1 MNFFRNKNKKEL
13 IMSEVRVRFAPSPTG
28 YLHIGGLRTALF
40 NYLYARHTGGKMILR
55 IEDTDRTRFVEGA
68 LENLLKALKW
78 SGVEIDEGVMLD
90 ENGKV
95 TEKGDFGPYI
105 QSERVKQ
112 GIYDK
117 YINQLLEEGKAYYC
131 FCSQERVDKVRD
143 QMKADG
149 LTPKYDGLC
158 RSIPLEEARERV
170 ANGEEYTVRLK
181 LPKDY
186 DISFEDRI
194 KGKITFNTD
203 DQDDQVL
210 IKRDGYPTYH
220 FAVVVDDHLMGI
232 THVVRGD
239 EWISSTPKHVYL
251 YEAFGWD
258 APEYIH
264 LPTVLNKDHK
274 KYSKRNG
281 DGMVE
286 DFIEEGYM
294 PEGLINFLSLLGWS
308 PDSEEEIFTMEELA
322 KQFDFDRVNKT
333 GAVFDKKKLDWVN
346 GHYVRDLP
354 PEKLAEDIKPYMEK
368 AGLIDESYDHDK
380 LVLLAETWQSA
391 IDKFSDAP
399 ELAKNYYI
407 KSEEV
412 NYDDDAKEA
421 VSTEDAKTL
430 FDAFLNHLDEVDEID
445 ADFAKSVMKTIQK
458 ETGIKG
464 KNLWFPVR
472 AAVTGSVHGPDL
484 SNAFLIMGKD
494 LVKDRLEY
502 VRDNF

>member
-1 MNFFRNKNKKEL
+1 
-13 IMSEVRVRFAPSPTG
+13 MSEVRVRFAPSPTG

-68 LENLLKALKW
+68 LENLLKALDW

-90 ENGKV
+90 ENGHI

-105 QSERVKQ
+105 QSERVEK

-117 YINQLLEEGKAYYC
+117 YIEKLIEEGKAYYC

-143 QMKADG
+143 QMRADG

-158 RSIPLEEARERV
+158 RSIPLEEAKQRV
-170 ANGEEYTVRLK
+170 ANGEEHTVRLK

-186 DISFEDRI
+186 EISFEDRI
-194 KGKITFNTD
+194 KGKISFNTD

-308 PDSEEEIFTMEELA
+308 PDSEEEIFTIEELA

-333 GAVFDKKKLDWVN
+333 GAVFDKRKLDWVN
-346 GHYVRDLP
+346 GHYVRELSA
-354 PEKLAEDIKPYMEK
+354 EKLAEDIKPYMVK
-368 AGLIDESYDHDK
+368 AGLIDDSYDQEK

-407 KSEEV
+407 KSEDIDFDE
-412 NYDDDAKEA
+412 DAKEA
-421 VSTEDAKTL
+421 ISTDDAKTL
-430 FDAFLNHLDEVDEID
+430 FNAFLDKLEEVDEID

-502 VRDNF
+502 ARDNF

>member
-1 MNFFRNKNKKEL
+1 MGN
-13 IMSEVRVRFAPSPTG
+13 VRVRFAPSPTG

-40 NYLYARHTGGKMILR
+40 NYLYARHTGGDMILR

-78 SGVEIDEGVMLD
+78 SGIEIDEGVMLD
-90 ENGKV
+90 ENGEV
-95 TEKGDFGPYI
+95 TQKGDCGPYI
-105 QSERVKQ
+105 QSERVEK

-117 YINQLLEEGKAYYC
+117 YINQLIEEGKAYYC
-131 FCSQERVDKVRD
+131 FCSQERIDKVRD
-143 QMKADG
+143 QQRADG

-158 RSIPLEEARERV
+158 RSIPLEEAKKRV
-170 ANGEEYTVRLK
+170 AAGEPHTVRLK
-181 LPKDY
+181 LPVDR
-186 DISFEDRI
+186 DITFNDRI
-194 KGKITFNTD
+194 KGKITFNTN

-210 IKRDGYPTYH
+210 IKRDGFPTYH

-239 EWISSTPKHVYL
+239 EWVSSTPKHVYL
-251 YEAFGWD
+251 YEAFGWE

-294 PEGLINFLSLLGWS
+294 SEGLINFLALLGWS
-308 PDSEEEIFTMEELA
+308 PDSEEEIFTMKQLA
-322 KQFDFDRVNKT
+322 EQFDFDRVNKT
-333 GAVFDKKKLDWVN
+333 GAVFDKRKLDWVN
-346 GHYVRDLP
+346 GHYVRDLSV
-354 PEKLAEDIKPYMEK
+354 EELAEKIKPYLIK
-368 AGLIDESYDHDK
+368 AGLIDESYPEDK
-380 LVLLAETWQSA
+380 LNLLAATWQSA

-399 ELAKNYYI
+399 ELAKNYFI
-407 KSEEV
+407 KDEDMVWDEE
-412 NYDDDAKEA
+412 AIEA
-421 VSTEDAKTL
+421 IKTEDAKKL
-430 FDAFLNHLDEVDEID
+430 IDAFLNHLEEVDEID
-445 ADFAKSVMKTIQK
+445 SEFASTIMKKIQK

-472 AAVTGSVHGPDL
+472 AAVTGSVHGPEL
-484 SNAFLIMGKD
+484 SNAFVIMGKEKIKER
-494 LVKDRLEY
+494 LNYVKENY
-502 VRDNF
+502 

>member
-1 MNFFRNKNKKEL
+1 
-13 IMSEVRVRFAPSPTG
+13 MSEVRVRFAPSPTG

-40 NYLYARHTGGKMILR
+40 NYLYARHTGGKMLLR

-90 ENGKV
+90 ENGHV
-95 TEKGDFGPYI
+95 TEKGDCGPYI
-105 QSERVKQ
+105 QSERVKA

-117 YINQLLEEGKAYYC
+117 YIDQLIEEGKAYYC

-143 QMKADG
+143 QMRADG

-158 RSIPLEEARERV
+158 RSIPLEEAKQRV
-170 ANGEEYTVRLK
+170 ANGEEHTVRLK

-186 DISFEDRI
+186 DISFNDRI

-251 YEAFGWD
+251 YEAFGWQ

-286 DFIEEGYM
+286 DFIEEGYT

-346 GHYVRDLP
+346 GHYVRELS
-354 PEKLAEDIKPYMEK
+354 PEELAKDIKPYMIK
-368 AGLIDESYDHDK
+368 AGLIDESYPEDK

-407 KSEEV
+407 KSDEIE
-412 NYDDDAKEA
+412 YDYDAKEA
-421 VSTEDAKTL
+421 ISTENAKTL
-430 FDAFLNHLDEVDEID
+430 FAAFLNQLDQVDEID

-464 KNLWFPVR
+464 KDLWFPVR

>member
-1 MNFFRNKNKKEL
+1 
-13 IMSEVRVRFAPSPTG
+13 MSEVRVRFAPSPTG

-40 NYLYARHTGGKMILR
+40 NYLYARHTGGKMLLR

-90 ENGKV
+90 ENGHV
-95 TEKGDFGPYI
+95 TEKGDCGPYI
-105 QSERVKQ
+105 QSERVKA

-117 YINQLLEEGKAYYC
+117 YIDQLIEEGKAYYC

-143 QMKADG
+143 QMRADG

-158 RSIPLEEARERV
+158 RSIPLEEAKQRV
-170 ANGEEYTVRLK
+170 ANGEEHTVRLK

-186 DISFEDRI
+186 DISFNDRI

-251 YEAFGWD
+251 YEAFGWQ

-286 DFIEEGYM
+286 DFIEEGYT

-346 GHYVRDLP
+346 GHYVRELS
-354 PEKLAEDIKPYMEK
+354 PEELAKDIKPYMIK

-407 KSEEV
+407 KSDEIE
-412 NYDDDAKEA
+412 YDDDAKEA
-421 VSTEDAKTL
+421 ISTENAKTL
-430 FDAFLNHLDEVDEID
+430 FAAFLNQLDQVDEID

-464 KNLWFPVR
+464 KDLWFPVR

>member
-1 MNFFRNKNKKEL
+1 
-13 IMSEVRVRFAPSPTG
+13 MSEVRVRFAPSPTG

-90 ENGKV
+90 ENGHV

-105 QSERVKQ
+105 QSERVEK
-112 GIYDK
+112 GIYNK
-117 YINQLLEEGKAYYC
+117 YIDQLIEEGKAYYC

-158 RSIPLEEARERV
+158 RSIPLEEAKQRV

-186 DISFEDRI
+186 DISFNDRI

-308 PDSEEEIFTMEELA
+308 PDSEEEIFTIEELA

-346 GHYVRDLP
+346 GHYVRELS
-354 PEKLAEDIKPYMEK
+354 PEKLAEDIKPYMIK

-407 KSEEV
+407 KSEDIE
-412 NYDDDAKEA
+412 YDDDAKEA
-421 VSTEDAKTL
+421 ISTDEARTL
-430 FDAFLNHLDEVDEID
+430 FNAFLNQLDQVDEID

>member
-1 MNFFRNKNKKEL
+1 
-13 IMSEVRVRFAPSPTG
+13 MSEVRVRFAPSPTG

-40 NYLYARHTGGKMILR
+40 NYLYARHTGGKMLLR

-90 ENGKV
+90 ENGHV

-105 QSERVKQ
+105 QSERVKA

-117 YINQLLEEGKAYYC
+117 YIDQLIEEGKAYYC
-131 FCSQERVDKVRD
+131 FCSQERVDQVRD
-143 QMKADG
+143 QMRADG

-158 RSIPLEEARERV
+158 RSIPLEEAKQRV

-186 DISFEDRI
+186 DISFNDRI

-251 YEAFGWD
+251 YEAFGWQ

-286 DFIEEGYM
+286 DFIEEGYT

-308 PDSEEEIFTMEELA
+308 PDSEEEIFSMEELA

-346 GHYVRDLP
+346 GHYVRELS
-354 PEKLAEDIKPYMEK
+354 PEELAEDIKPYMLK
-368 AGLIDESYDHDK
+368 AGLIDESYPEDK

-407 KSEEV
+407 KSEDV
-412 NYDDDAKEA
+412 DYDDDAKEA
-421 VSTEDAKTL
+421 ISTDEARTL
-430 FDAFLNHLDEVDEID
+430 FAAFLNQLDQVDEID

-484 SNAFLIMGKD
+484 SNAFLIMGKA

>member
-1 MNFFRNKNKKEL
+1 MKNRKKKEL
-13 IMSEVRVRFAPSPTG
+13 LMSEVRVRFAPSPTG

-40 NYLYARHTGGKMILR
+40 NYLYARHTGGKMLLR

-90 ENGKV
+90 ENGHV
-95 TEKGDFGPYI
+95 TEKGDCGPYI
-105 QSERVKQ
+105 QSERVKA

-117 YINQLLEEGKAYYC
+117 YIDQLIEEGKAYYC

-143 QMKADG
+143 QMRADG

-158 RSIPLEEARERV
+158 RSIPLEEAKQRV
-170 ANGEEYTVRLK
+170 ANGEEHTVRLK

-186 DISFEDRI
+186 DISFNDRI

-251 YEAFGWD
+251 YEAFGWQ

-286 DFIEEGYM
+286 DFIEEGYT

-346 GHYVRDLP
+346 GHYVRELS
-354 PEKLAEDIKPYMEK
+354 PEELAKDIKPYMIK
-368 AGLIDESYDHDK
+368 AGLIDESYPEDK

-407 KSEEV
+407 KSDEIE
-412 NYDDDAKEA
+412 YDDDAKEA
-421 VSTEDAKTL
+421 ISTENAKTL
-430 FDAFLNHLDEVDEID
+430 FAAFLNQLDQVDEID

-464 KNLWFPVR
+464 KDLWFPVR

>member
-1 MNFFRNKNKKEL
+1 
-13 IMSEVRVRFAPSPTG
+13 MSEVRVRFAPSPTG

-90 ENGKV
+90 ENGHV

-105 QSERVKQ
+105 QSERVEK
-112 GIYDK
+112 GIYNK
-117 YINQLLEEGKAYYC
+117 YIDQLIEEGKAYYC

-158 RSIPLEEARERV
+158 RSIPLEEAKQRV

-186 DISFEDRI
+186 DISFNDRI

-251 YEAFGWD
+251 YEAFGWE

-346 GHYVRDLP
+346 GHYVRELS
-354 PEKLAEDIKPYMEK
+354 PEELAEDIKPYMIK

-407 KSEEV
+407 KSEDID
-412 NYDDDAKEA
+412 YDDDAKEA
-421 VSTEDAKTL
+421 ISTDEARTL
-430 FDAFLNHLDEVDEID
+430 FNAFLAQLDQVDEID

>member
-1 MNFFRNKNKKEL
+1 
-13 IMSEVRVRFAPSPTG
+13 MSEVRVRFAPSPTG

-68 LENLLKALKW
+68 LENLLKALDW

-90 ENGKV
+90 ENGLV

-105 QSERVKQ
+105 QSERVEK

-117 YINQLLEEGKAYYC
+117 YIEKLIEEGKAYYC

-143 QMKADG
+143 QMRADG

-158 RSIPLEEARERV
+158 RSIPLEEAKQRV
-170 ANGEEYTVRLK
+170 ANGEEHTVRLK

-186 DISFEDRI
+186 EISFEDRI
-194 KGKITFNTD
+194 KGKISFNTD

-308 PDSEEEIFTMEELA
+308 PDSEEEIFTIEELA
-322 KQFDFDRVNKT
+322 KQFDFDRVNNT
-333 GAVFDKKKLDWVN
+333 GAVFDKRKLDWVN
-346 GHYVRDLP
+346 GHYVRELSA
-354 PEKLAEDIKPYMEK
+354 EKLAEDIKPYMVK
-368 AGLIDESYDHDK
+368 SGLIDDSYDQDK

-407 KSEEV
+407 KSEDIDFDE
-412 NYDDDAKEA
+412 DAKEA
-421 VSTEDAKTL
+421 ISTDDAKTL
-430 FDAFLNHLDEVDEID
+430 FNAFLNKLEEVDEID

-502 VRDNF
+502 ARDNF

>member
-1 MNFFRNKNKKEL
+1 
-13 IMSEVRVRFAPSPTG
+13 
-28 YLHIGGLRTALF
+28 
-40 NYLYARHTGGKMILR
+40 
-55 IEDTDRTRFVEGA
+55 
-68 LENLLKALKW
+68 
-78 SGVEIDEGVMLD
+78 
-90 ENGKV
+90 
-95 TEKGDFGPYI
+95 
-105 QSERVKQ
+105 
-112 GIYDK
+112 
-117 YINQLLEEGKAYYC
+117 
-131 FCSQERVDKVRD
+131 
-143 QMKADG
+143 
-149 LTPKYDGLC
+149 
-158 RSIPLEEARERV
+158 
-170 ANGEEYTVRLK
+170 
-181 LPKDY
+181 
-186 DISFEDRI
+186 
-194 KGKITFNTD
+194 
-203 DQDDQVL
+203 
-210 IKRDGYPTYH
+210 
-220 FAVVVDDHLMGI
+220 
-232 THVVRGD
+232 
-239 EWISSTPKHVYL
+239 
-251 YEAFGWD
+251 
-258 APEYIH
+258 
-264 LPTVLNKDHK
+264 
-274 KYSKRNG
+274 
-281 DGMVE
+281 MVE

-346 GHYVRDLP
+346 GHYVRDLS

-412 NYDDDAKEA
+412 DYDDDAKEA

>member
-1 MNFFRNKNKKEL
+1 
-13 IMSEVRVRFAPSPTG
+13 MSEVRVRFAPSPTG

-90 ENGKV
+90 ENGHV

-105 QSERVKQ
+105 QSERVEK
-112 GIYDK
+112 GIYNK
-117 YINQLLEEGKAYYC
+117 YIDQLIEEGKAYYC

-158 RSIPLEEARERV
+158 RSIPLEEAKQRV

-186 DISFEDRI
+186 DISFNDRI

-346 GHYVRDLP
+346 GHYVRELS
-354 PEKLAEDIKPYMEK
+354 PEKLAEDIKPYMIK

-407 KSEEV
+407 KSEDIE
-412 NYDDDAKEA
+412 YDDDAKEA
-421 VSTEDAKTL
+421 ISTDEARTL
-430 FDAFLNHLDEVDEID
+430 FNAFLNQLDQVDEID

>member
-1 MNFFRNKNKKEL
+1 
-13 IMSEVRVRFAPSPTG
+13 MSEVRVRFAPSPTG

-40 NYLYARHTGGKMILR
+40 NYLYARHTGGKMLLR

-90 ENGKV
+90 ENGLV
-95 TEKGDFGPYI
+95 TEKGDCGPYI
-105 QSERVKQ
+105 QSERVKA

-117 YINQLLEEGKAYYC
+117 YIDQLIEEGKAYYC

-143 QMKADG
+143 QMRADG

-158 RSIPLEEARERV
+158 RSIPLEEAKQRV
-170 ANGEEYTVRLK
+170 ANGEEHTVRLK

-186 DISFEDRI
+186 DISFNDRI

-251 YEAFGWD
+251 YEAFGWQ

-286 DFIEEGYM
+286 DFIEEGYT

-346 GHYVRDLP
+346 GHYVRELS
-354 PEKLAEDIKPYMEK
+354 PEELAKDIKPYMIK
-368 AGLIDESYDHDK
+368 AGLIDESYPEDK

-407 KSEEV
+407 KSDEME
-412 NYDDDAKEA
+412 YDDDAKEA
-421 VSTEDAKTL
+421 ISTENAKTL
-430 FDAFLNHLDEVDEID
+430 FAAFLNQLDQVDEID

-464 KNLWFPVR
+464 KDLWFPVR

>member
-1 MNFFRNKNKKEL
+1 MGN
-13 IMSEVRVRFAPSPTG
+13 VRVRFAPSPTG

-40 NYLYARHTGGKMILR
+40 NYLYARHTGGDMLLR

-78 SGVEIDEGVMLD
+78 SGIEIDEGVMLD
-90 ENGKV
+90 ENGEV
-95 TEKGDFGPYI
+95 TQKGDCGPYI
-105 QSERVKQ
+105 QSERVEK

-117 YINQLLEEGKAYYC
+117 YINQLIEEGKAYYC
-131 FCSQERVDKVRD
+131 FCSQERIDKVRD
-143 QMKADG
+143 QQRADG

-158 RSIPLEEARERV
+158 RSIPLEEAKKRV
-170 ANGEEYTVRLK
+170 AAGEPHTVRLK
-181 LPKDY
+181 LPVNR
-186 DISFEDRI
+186 DITFNDRI

-210 IKRDGYPTYH
+210 IKRDGFPTYH

-239 EWISSTPKHVYL
+239 EWVSSTPKHVYL
-251 YEAFGWD
+251 YEAFGWE

-294 PEGLINFLSLLGWS
+294 AEGLINFLALLGWS
-308 PDSEEEIFTMEELA
+308 PDSEEEIFTMKQLA
-322 KQFDFDRVNKT
+322 EQFEFDRVNKT
-333 GAVFDKKKLDWVN
+333 GAVFDKRKLDWVN
-346 GHYVRDLP
+346 GHYVRDLSV
-354 PEKLAEDIKPYMEK
+354 EELAEKIKPYLIK
-368 AGLIDESYDHDK
+368 SGLIDESYPEDK
-380 LVLLAETWQSA
+380 LNLLAATWQSA

-399 ELAKNYYI
+399 ELAKNYFI
-407 KSEEV
+407 KDEDMIWDE
-412 NYDDDAKEA
+412 EA
-421 VSTEDAKTL
+421 VEAIKTEDAKKL
-430 FDAFLNHLDEVDEID
+430 IDSFLNHLEKVDEID
-445 ADFAKSVMKTIQK
+445 SEFASTIMKKIQK

-472 AAVTGSVHGPDL
+472 AAVTGSVHGPEL
-484 SNAFLIMGKD
+484 SNAFVIMGKEKIKER
-494 LVKDRLEY
+494 LNYVKENY
-502 VRDNF
+502 

>member
-1 MNFFRNKNKKEL
+1 
-13 IMSEVRVRFAPSPTG
+13 MSEVRVRFAPSPTG

-40 NYLYARHTGGKMILR
+40 NYLYARHTGGKMLLR

-90 ENGKV
+90 ENGHV

-105 QSERVKQ
+105 QSERVKA

-117 YINQLLEEGKAYYC
+117 YIDQLIEEGKAYYC
-131 FCSQERVDKVRD
+131 FCSQERVDQVRD
-143 QMKADG
+143 QMRADG

-158 RSIPLEEARERV
+158 RSIPLEEAKQRV

-186 DISFEDRI
+186 DISFNDRI

-251 YEAFGWD
+251 YEAFGWQ

-286 DFIEEGYM
+286 DFIEEGYT

-308 PDSEEEIFTMEELA
+308 PDSEEEIFSMEELA

-346 GHYVRDLP
+346 GHYVRELS
-354 PEKLAEDIKPYMEK
+354 PEELAEDIKPYMLK
-368 AGLIDESYDHDK
+368 AGLIDESYPEDK

-407 KSEEV
+407 KSEDV
-412 NYDDDAKEA
+412 DYDDDAKEA
-421 VSTEDAKTL
+421 ISTDEARTL
-430 FDAFLNHLDEVDEID
+430 FAAFLNQLDQVDEID

-472 AAVTGSVHGPDL
+472 AAITGSVHGPDL
-484 SNAFLIMGKD
+484 SNAFLIMGKA

>member
-1 MNFFRNKNKKEL
+1 
-13 IMSEVRVRFAPSPTG
+13 MSEVRVRFAPSPTG

-40 NYLYARHTGGKMILR
+40 NYLYARHTGGKMLLR

-90 ENGKV
+90 ENGHV
-95 TEKGDFGPYI
+95 IEKGDFGPYI
-105 QSERVKQ
+105 QSERVKA

-117 YINQLLEEGKAYYC
+117 YIDQLIEEGKAYYC
-131 FCSQERVDKVRD
+131 FCSQERVDQVRD
-143 QMKADG
+143 QMRADG

-158 RSIPLEEARERV
+158 RSIPLEEAKQRV

-186 DISFEDRI
+186 DISFNDRI

-251 YEAFGWD
+251 YEAFGWQ

-286 DFIEEGYM
+286 DFIEEGYT

-308 PDSEEEIFTMEELA
+308 PDSEEEIFSMEELA

-346 GHYVRDLP
+346 GHYVRELS
-354 PEKLAEDIKPYMEK
+354 PEELAEDIKPYMLK
-368 AGLIDESYDHDK
+368 AGLIDESYPEDK

-407 KSEEV
+407 KSEDID
-412 NYDDDAKEA
+412 YDDDAKEA
-421 VSTEDAKTL
+421 ISTDEARTL
-430 FDAFLNHLDEVDEID
+430 FAAFLNQLDQVDEID

-484 SNAFLIMGKD
+484 SNAFLIMGKA

>member
-1 MNFFRNKNKKEL
+1 MEN
-13 IMSEVRVRFAPSPTG
+13 VRVRFAPSPTG

-40 NYLYARHTGGKMILR
+40 NYLYARHTGGDMLLR

-78 SGVEIDEGVMLD
+78 SGIEIDEGVMLD

-95 TEKGDFGPYI
+95 TQKGDCGPYI
-105 QSERVKQ
+105 QSERVEE

-117 YINQLLEEGKAYYC
+117 YIDQLIEEGKAYYC
-131 FCSQERVDKVRD
+131 FCSQERIDKVRD
-143 QMKADG
+143 QQRADG

-158 RSIPLEEARERV
+158 RSIPLEEAKKRV
-170 ANGEEYTVRLK
+170 AAGEPHTVRLK
-181 LPKDY
+181 LPVNKDITFN
-186 DISFEDRI
+186 DKI

-210 IKRDGYPTYH
+210 IKRDGFPTYH

-239 EWISSTPKHVYL
+239 EWVSSTPKHVYL
-251 YEAFGWD
+251 YEAFGWK

-294 PEGLINFLSLLGWS
+294 PEGLINFLALLGWS
-308 PDSEEEIFTMEELA
+308 PDSEEEIFTMKQLA
-322 KQFDFDRVNKT
+322 EQFDFDRVNKT
-333 GAVFDKKKLDWVN
+333 GAVFDKRKLDWVN
-346 GHYVRDLP
+346 GHYVRDLSVDELT
-354 PEKLAEDIKPYMEK
+354 EKIKPFMVK
-368 AGLIDESYDHDK
+368 SGLIDESYPEDK
-380 LVLLAETWQSA
+380 LKLLAATWQSA

-399 ELAKNYYI
+399 ELSKNYFLADKDMTWDEEAVEAI
-407 KSEEV
+407 KT
-412 NYDDDAKEA
+412 DDAKKLID
-421 VSTEDAKTL
+421 S
-430 FDAFLNHLDEVDEID
+430 FLNHLEEIDEID
-445 ADFAKSVMKTIQK
+445 EEFASTIMKKIQK

-472 AAVTGSVHGPDL
+472 AAITGSVHGPEL
-484 SNAFLIMGKD
+484 SNAFVIMGKEKIKER
-494 LVKDRLEY
+494 LNYVKE
-502 VRDNF
+502 NF

>member
-1 MNFFRNKNKKEL
+1 
-13 IMSEVRVRFAPSPTG
+13 MSEVRVRFAPSPTG

-40 NYLYARHTGGKMILR
+40 NYLYARHTGGKMLLR

-90 ENGKV
+90 ENGNV
-95 TEKGDFGPYI
+95 TEKGDCGPYI
-105 QSERVKQ
+105 QSERVKA

-117 YINQLLEEGKAYYC
+117 YIDQLIEEGKAYYC

-143 QMKADG
+143 QMRADG

-158 RSIPLEEARERV
+158 RSIPLEEAKQRV
-170 ANGEEYTVRLK
+170 ANGEEHTVRLK

-186 DISFEDRI
+186 DISFNDRI

-251 YEAFGWD
+251 YEAFGWQ

-286 DFIEEGYM
+286 DFIEEGYT

-346 GHYVRDLP
+346 GHYVRELS
-354 PEKLAEDIKPYMEK
+354 PEELAKDIKPYMIK

-407 KSEEV
+407 KSEDID
-412 NYDDDAKEA
+412 YDDDAKEA
-421 VSTEDAKTL
+421 ISTDEARTL
-430 FDAFLNHLDEVDEID
+430 FAAFLNQLDQVDEID

-464 KNLWFPVR
+464 KSLWFPVR

-502 VRDNF
+502 VRNNF

>member
-1 MNFFRNKNKKEL
+1 
-13 IMSEVRVRFAPSPTG
+13 
-28 YLHIGGLRTALF
+28 
-40 NYLYARHTGGKMILR
+40 
-55 IEDTDRTRFVEGA
+55 
-68 LENLLKALKW
+68 
-78 SGVEIDEGVMLD
+78 
-90 ENGKV
+90 
-95 TEKGDFGPYI
+95 
-105 QSERVKQ
+105 Q
-112 GIYDK
+112 
-117 YINQLLEEGKAYYC
+117 
-131 FCSQERVDKVRD
+131 
-143 QMKADG
+143 
-149 LTPKYDGLC
+149 
-158 RSIPLEEARERV
+158 RV
-170 ANGEEYTVRLK
+170 ANGEEHTVRLK

-186 DISFEDRI
+186 EISFEDRI
-194 KGKITFNTD
+194 KGKISFNTD

-251 YEAFGWD
+251 YQDYGWD
-258 APEYIH
+258 ATEYIH
-264 LPTVLNKDHK
+264 LPTDLNKDHK

-346 GHYVRDLP
+346 CHYVRELS
-354 PEKLAEDIKPYMEK
+354 PEKHAEDIKPYMEK

-399 ELAKNYYI
+399 ELAKNYYVA
-407 KSEEV
+407 SEDID
-412 NYDDDAKEA
+412 YDEDAKEA
-421 VSTEDAKTL
+421 ITKEDAKTHI
-430 FDAFLNHLDEVDEID
+430 DTFLKHLDEVEEID
-445 ADFAKSVMKTIQK
+445 ADFAKSIMKTLQK

-494 LVKDRLEY
+494 LVKNRLEF
-502 VRDNF
+502 VRDSF

>member
-1 MNFFRNKNKKEL
+1 
-13 IMSEVRVRFAPSPTG
+13 MSEVRVRFAPSPTG

-40 NYLYARHTGGKMILR
+40 NYLYARHTGGKMLLR

-90 ENGKV
+90 ENGHV
-95 TEKGDFGPYI
+95 IEKGDFGPYI
-105 QSERVKQ
+105 QSERVKA

-117 YINQLLEEGKAYYC
+117 YIDQLIEEGKAYYC
-131 FCSQERVDKVRD
+131 FCSQERADQVRD
-143 QMKADG
+143 QMRADG

-158 RSIPLEEARERV
+158 RSIPLEEAKQRV

-186 DISFEDRI
+186 DISFNDRI

-251 YEAFGWD
+251 YEAFGWQ

-286 DFIEEGYM
+286 DFIEEGYT
-294 PEGLINFLSLLGWS
+294 PEGLIDFLSLLGWS
-308 PDSEEEIFTMEELA
+308 PDSEEEIFSMEELA

-346 GHYVRDLP
+346 GHYVRELS
-354 PEKLAEDIKPYMEK
+354 PEELAEDIKPYMLK
-368 AGLIDESYDHDK
+368 AGLIDESYPGGK

-407 KSEEV
+407 KSEDV
-412 NYDDDAKEA
+412 DYDDDAKEA
-421 VSTEDAKTL
+421 ISTDEARTL
-430 FDAFLNHLDEVDEID
+430 FAAFLNQIDQVDEID

-484 SNAFLIMGKD
+484 SNAFLIMGKA

>member
-1 MNFFRNKNKKEL
+1 MGN
-13 IMSEVRVRFAPSPTG
+13 VRVRFAPSPTG

-40 NYLYARHTGGKMILR
+40 NYLYARHTGGDMLLR

-78 SGVEIDEGVMLD
+78 SGIEIDEGVMLD
-90 ENGKV
+90 ENGEV
-95 TEKGDFGPYI
+95 TQKGDCGPYI
-105 QSERVKQ
+105 QSERVEK

-117 YINQLLEEGKAYYC
+117 YINQLIEEGKAYYC
-131 FCSQERVDKVRD
+131 FCSQERIDKVRD
-143 QMKADG
+143 QQRADG

-158 RSIPLEEARERV
+158 RSIPLEEAKKRV
-170 ANGEEYTVRLK
+170 AAGEPHTVRLK
-181 LPKDY
+181 LPVDR
-186 DISFEDRI
+186 DITFNDRI

-210 IKRDGYPTYH
+210 IKRDGFPTYH

-239 EWISSTPKHVYL
+239 EWVSSTPKHVYL
-251 YEAFGWD
+251 YEAFGWE

-294 PEGLINFLSLLGWS
+294 SEGLINFLALLGWS
-308 PDSEEEIFTMEELA
+308 PDSEEEIFTMKQLSE
-322 KQFDFDRVNKT
+322 QFDFDRVNKT
-333 GAVFDKKKLDWVN
+333 GAVFDKRKLDWVN
-346 GHYVRDLP
+346 GHYVRDLSV
-354 PEKLAEDIKPYMEK
+354 EELAEKIKPYLIK
-368 AGLIDESYDHDK
+368 SGLIDESYPEDK
-380 LVLLAETWQSA
+380 LNLLAATWQSA

-399 ELAKNYYI
+399 ELAKNYFI
-407 KSEEV
+407 KDEDMVWDEE
-412 NYDDDAKEA
+412 AIETIK
-421 VSTEDAKTL
+421 TEDAKKL
-430 FDAFLNHLDEVDEID
+430 IDSFLNHLEEVDEID
-445 ADFAKSVMKTIQK
+445 SEFASTIMKKIQK

-472 AAVTGSVHGPDL
+472 AAVTGSVHGPEL
-484 SNAFLIMGKD
+484 SNAFVIMGKEKIKER
-494 LVKDRLEY
+494 LNYVKENY
-502 VRDNF
+502 

>member
-1 MNFFRNKNKKEL
+1 
-13 IMSEVRVRFAPSPTG
+13 MSDVRVRFAPSPTG

-40 NYLYARHTGGKMILR
+40 NYLYARHTDGTMILR

-68 LENLLKALKW
+68 LENLLKALDW

-95 TEKGDFGPYI
+95 SEKGEHGPYI
-105 QSERVKQ
+105 QSERVKA
-112 GIYDK
+112 GIYNE
-117 YINQLLEEGKAYYC
+117 YIEKLIEEDKAYYC
-131 FCSQERVDKVRD
+131 FCSQERVDAVRD
-143 QMKADG
+143 QQKADG

-158 RSIPLEEARERV
+158 RSIPLEEAKERV

-203 DQDDQVL
+203 DMDDQVL

-220 FAVVVDDHLMGI
+220 FAVVVDDHLMKI

-239 EWISSTPKHVYL
+239 EWISSTPKHIYL

-264 LPTVLNKDHK
+264 LPTVLNENHK

-286 DFIEEGYM
+286 DFIEEGYT

-308 PDSEEEIFTMEELA
+308 PDSEEEIFTIEELA
-322 KQFDFDRVNKT
+322 SQFDFDRVNKT
-333 GAVFDKKKLDWVN
+333 GAVFDKRKLDWIN
-346 GHYVRDLP
+346 GHYVREKS
-354 PEKLAEDIKPYMEK
+354 PEELAEKIKPYLVK
-368 AGLIDESYDHDK
+368 AGLIDDSYDHDD

-391 IDKFSDAP
+391 IDKYSDAAK
-399 ELAKNYYI
+399 LASNMFKAPADMDW
-407 KSEEV
+407 EDE
-412 NYDDDAKEA
+412 AKEA
-421 VSTEDAKTL
+421 LESEDAKTL
-430 FDAFLNHLDEVDEID
+430 VDAFIAKLDEID
-445 ADFAKSVMKTIQK
+445 SFDQEFVKSVMKTLQK

-464 KNLWFPVR
+464 KNLWFPIR
-472 AAVTGSVHGPDL
+472 AALTGSVHGPDL
-484 SNAFLIMGKD
+484 SNVMLLVGKD
-494 LVKDRLEY
+494 KIKERLEY
-502 VRDNF
+502 VKENY

>member
-1 MNFFRNKNKKEL
+1 MGN
-13 IMSEVRVRFAPSPTG
+13 VRVRFAPSPTG

-40 NYLYARHTGGKMILR
+40 NYLYARHTGGDMLLR

-78 SGVEIDEGVMLD
+78 SGIEIDEGVMLD
-90 ENGKV
+90 ENGEV
-95 TEKGDFGPYI
+95 TQKGDCGPYI
-105 QSERVKQ
+105 QSERVEK

-117 YINQLLEEGKAYYC
+117 YINQLIEEGKAYYC
-131 FCSQERVDKVRD
+131 FCSQERIDKVRD
-143 QMKADG
+143 QQRADG

-158 RSIPLEEARERV
+158 RSIPLEEAKKRV
-170 ANGEEYTVRLK
+170 AAGEPHTVRLK
-181 LPKDY
+181 LPVDR
-186 DISFEDRI
+186 DITFNDRI

-210 IKRDGYPTYH
+210 IKRDGFPTYH

-239 EWISSTPKHVYL
+239 EWVSSTPKHVYL
-251 YEAFGWD
+251 YEAFGWE

-294 PEGLINFLSLLGWS
+294 SEGLINFLALLGWS
-308 PDSEEEIFTMEELA
+308 PDSEEEIFTMKQLA
-322 KQFDFDRVNKT
+322 EQFDFDRVNKT
-333 GAVFDKKKLDWVN
+333 GAVFDKRKLDWVN
-346 GHYVRDLP
+346 GHYVRDLSV
-354 PEKLAEDIKPYMEK
+354 EELAEKIKPYLIES
-368 AGLIDESYDHDK
+368 GLIDESYPEDK
-380 LVLLAETWQSA
+380 LNLLAATWQSA

-399 ELAKNYYI
+399 ELAKNYFI
-407 KSEEV
+407 KDEDMIWDE
-412 NYDDDAKEA
+412 EA
-421 VSTEDAKTL
+421 VEAIKTEDAKKL
-430 FDAFLNHLDEVDEID
+430 IDSFLNHLEEVDEID
-445 ADFAKSVMKTIQK
+445 SEFASTIMKKIQK

-472 AAVTGSVHGPDL
+472 AAVTGSVHGPEL
-484 SNAFLIMGKD
+484 SNAFVIMGKEKIKER
-494 LVKDRLEY
+494 LNYVKENY
-502 VRDNF
+502 